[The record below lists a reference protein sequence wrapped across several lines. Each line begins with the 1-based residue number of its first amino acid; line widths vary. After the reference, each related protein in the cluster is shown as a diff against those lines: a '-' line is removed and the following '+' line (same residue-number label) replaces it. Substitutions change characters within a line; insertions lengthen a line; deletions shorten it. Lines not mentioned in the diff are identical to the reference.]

1 MLNTGVQQAFQ
12 DFADHF
18 SHSLTIPEE
27 MTIHK
32 NIFISYK
39 AGLAKTPGLINKKQ
53 SKFFF
58 ASFGFLV
65 FCRYLSGFD

>member
-39 AGLAKTPGLINKKQ
+39 VGLAKTQFK
-53 SKFFF
+53 
-58 ASFGFLV
+58 
-65 FCRYLSGFD
+65 